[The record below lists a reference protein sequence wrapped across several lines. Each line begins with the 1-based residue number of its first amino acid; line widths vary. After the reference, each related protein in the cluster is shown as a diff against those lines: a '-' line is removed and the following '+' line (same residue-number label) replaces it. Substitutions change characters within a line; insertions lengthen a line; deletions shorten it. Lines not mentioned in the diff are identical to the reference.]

1 MFRKPLRDDVL
12 TLNKGATSAMDGRG
26 IVQGCTMEPIVD
38 SQHSVFTRIDLRFS
52 PSLGMYLKLRYNTQ
66 MGKRKLTSQ
75 QKRRVKDLHAKR
87 IELSI
92 NEAALGAEQTG
103 LVVARHGA
111 TVEVEDD
118 NQKIHLCN
126 IRQNIYSLVPGDKV
140 IWRPAENNTGIV
152 AAQLPRTTVL
162 NRPDFHGHPKP
173 IAANVSQMIIVF
185 APKPE
190 PSADLINKYLV
201 AAALLQVRPVI
212 VLNKTDLLTKQ
223 DVIHQWIDIYNSL
236 NYSVICTNQ
245 TDPDSIIPL
254 QDLLKEQ
261 VSIILGQSGV
271 GKSSLVRLLLP
282 DTDIK
287 VGDISKATGFGK
299 HTTSTARL
307 YHIPSGGDLI
317 DSPGVRNFTLWN
329 ITYQEL
335 LSGFAECR
343 SLIGQCKFRDCHHQH
358 EPGCVVKELFDK
370 QGISPMRYQSLLHI
384 MQNLG

>member
-1 MFRKPLRDDVL
+1 MKNIYQNAHQERPAL
-12 TLNKGATSAMDGRG
+12 TFIQLYHK
-26 IVQGCTMEPIVD
+26 
-38 SQHSVFTRIDLRFS
+38 
-52 PSLGMYLKLRYNTQ
+52 YLKLRYNTQ

-87 IELSI
+87 IDLSI
-92 NEAALGAEQTG
+92 TEANLGTEQEG

-111 TVEVEDD
+111 TVEIEDE

-140 IWRPAENNTGIV
+140 IWRPADNNTGIV
-152 AAQLPRTTVL
+152 TAQLPRTTVL

-190 PSADLINKYLV
+190 PSSDLINKYLV
-201 AAALLQVRPVI
+201 AAELLQVKPVI
-212 VLNKTDLLTKQ
+212 VLNKTDLLSKQ
-223 DVIHQWIDIYNSL
+223 DVIHQWIDIYNGL
-236 NYSVICTNQ
+236 NYKVICTSKN
-245 TDPDSIIPL
+245 DPDSTIPL
-254 QDLLKEQ
+254 QNLLKEQ

-329 ITYQEL
+329 ITSQEL
-335 LSGFAECR
+335 LSGFVECR
-343 SLIGQCKFRDCHHQH
+343 SLIGQCKFRDCRHHH
-358 EPGCVVKELFDK
+358 EPGCVIKELFDK
-370 QGISPMRYQSLLHI
+370 KGISPMRYQSLLQI
-384 MQNLG
+384 MQNIV